1 MSYSDILYGGK
12 VWTVPADTT
21 WHSQVWGSGDN
32 SDAEGGTVNYPIP
45 ISYGGPKTRQEL
57 GDIAE
62 INPEAS
68 DVVGL
73 DNENGII
80 QRLEATSDN
89 DIPANAMFS
98 VGDGSTIYL
107 QEDIEVDGVTVE
119 ANTPLP
125 NNVAIPDYVKFT
137 TSKTGYE
144 NKVLCTW
151 HEFVNNKWWRIVGR
165 IDVPAINT
173 TEGTDAKGQA
183 IGEAIYWF
191 RNILGLIEITD
202 PENIEA
208 DEQADKT
215 YDETLWE

>member
-1 MSYSDILYGGK
+1 
-12 VWTVPADTT
+12 
-21 WHSQVWGSGDN
+21 
-32 SDAEGGTVNYPIP
+32 
-45 ISYGGPKTRQEL
+45 
-57 GDIAE
+57 
-62 INPEAS
+62 
-68 DVVGL
+68 
-73 DNENGII
+73 
-80 QRLEATSDN
+80 
-89 DIPANAMFS
+89 MFS